1 MRAQFR
7 DVDKQDIV
15 DMYIYIHACALNR
28 KNVTEQRMNTYIS
41 AYFSFK
47 GQYINEYPY
56 GMRDSGL
63 KHKKNICLPCFEPTP
78 NQNN

>member
-7 DVDKQDIV
+7 HMDKQDIV

-28 KNVTEQRMNTYIS
+28 KNVTANREWVETEIHIR

-47 GQYINEYPY
+47 GQYILMNTHMECA
-56 GMRDSGL
+56 
-63 KHKKNICLPCFEPTP
+63 IVV
-78 NQNN
+78 